1 MNFDDANIE
10 FVLELKIMKNRRRFI
25 SYFLIFIA
33 TLGIS
38 HGLLRLA
45 FGYFNSIKRNDEVS
59 IFNTLSDKKV
69 LYISSYNNSFD
80 NVEMQ
85 IRGLKSIFDPANIA
99 MDVQYMDMLNF
110 DSKMDFE
117 IFRELLHTK
126 LSRRNSYDSIVIGDD
141 FALSFLLDYYDEYFK
156 DIPVVFMGVD
166 DEKLAKRASDNPFA
180 TGFIEQKNL
189 RDTVEIAIKLCPKSR
204 IIYAIYDDSPLGLK
218 RQTEFFS
225 IKSDYSG
232 YLFRG
237 IDASDYTREGL
248 GNILDIIE
256 DNNIVVCLGVSEDK
270 DKNWYSSAD
279 TTAFVSSHV
288 EVPVFSDNFYT
299 VGRGFAGGKVIN
311 YEKMAKNAALLVKKI
326 IEGSVDIK
334 DVPVEKVE
342 SEYFFDSDVM
352 KKFKLNEKILT
363 NAAYLNKTKEY
374 WSKYHAILSPFVEI
388 FVFLLVI
395 FAILIANLI
404 EVYKSRKVI
413 AYSAGHDAL
422 TGLYNR
428 YSIMSRLEKV
438 IKSGIKFA
446 VLQIDVDGFRSI
458 NDFNSYKC
466 GDFVLKV
473 LAERIKSL
481 CDDGNYEA
489 SRFDG
494 DSFLLIYKG
503 ANLSENDPELYFLR
517 QLFGNEINYKEK
529 KFFIRTSAGIV
540 NSQSLFAVDD
550 YLANV
555 DIATH
560 IAKTHGRSK
569 YVIFND
575 EMKKN
580 ILRNSEI
587 GHILEE
593 ACTNDDF
600 NVVYQPQIDAKSG
613 EIYGYEA
620 LVRLPENR
628 LSPGVF
634 IPIAEKDGHI
644 AKIGRI
650 VTEKVIKQM
659 ADWRESGQT
668 LHRVSINF
676 SVGQMADKSYIPFL
690 SKLMRTYEIPAD
702 LIGIEITESLFLE
715 NKQQALD
722 LFKQFDSLGIKIA
735 LDDFGTGYSS
745 LNYLTYLP
753 IHTVKLDKSTV
764 DTYLDGQASFIEN
777 IVNLVHSLGMKLTVE
792 GVEEKWQYD
801 KLKSFNCDYIQGYFF
816 SKPLSGEDI
825 KTFVPK
831 RVE

>member
-1 MNFDDANIE
+1 MRNT
-10 FVLELKIMKNRRRFI
+10 RRLI
-25 SYFLIFIA
+25 SYLLIIVA
-33 TLGIS
+33 ALGIS
-38 HGLLRLA
+38 HGLFRLA
-45 FGYFNSIKRNDEVS
+45 LGYVNSIDKNDSSS
-59 IFNTLSDKKV
+59 IFNTLTDKKI

-85 IRGLKSIFDPANIA
+85 IRGLKSVFDPASIA
-99 MDVQYMDMLNF
+99 LDIQYMDMLDFN
-110 DSKMDFE
+110 SKANLD
-117 IFRELLHTK
+117 IFKRTLQIK
-126 LSRRNSYDSIVIGDD
+126 FSRKNVYDAIILGDN
-141 FALSFLLDYYDEYFK
+141 FALSFALDYQDDFFK
-156 DIPVVFMGVD
+156 DIPLVFTGVTD
-166 DEKLAKRASDNPFA
+166 SNLAKKTASNPYV
-180 TGFIEQKNL
+180 TGFVAEKKL
-189 RDTVEIAIKLCPKSR
+189 RDTVEIAMKLYPR
-204 IIYAIYDDSPLGLK
+204 ARVIYAIYDDAPMGIE
-218 RQTEFFS
+218 RQSEFFAL
-225 IKSDYSG
+225 KSDYSG

-237 IDASDYTREGL
+237 INASDYSRESL
-248 GNILDIIE
+248 GNILGIIE
-256 DNNIVVCLGVSEDK
+256 KNNIVVSLGVATDK
-270 DKNWYSSAD
+270 DGNWYSSAD
-279 TTAFVSSHV
+279 STAFIASHTA
-288 EVPVFSDNFYT
+288 VPVFSDNAYSI
-299 VGRGFAGGKVIN
+299 GRGFIGGKVIN
-311 YEKMAKNAALLVKKI
+311 EEKMAKLAAKTTKNIVDGTDA
-326 IEGSVDIK
+326 IENLHVVDFK
-334 DVPVEKVE
+334 
-342 SEYFFDSDVM
+342 SEYLFDNDVM
-352 KKFKLNEKILT
+352 KKFKVSGRALT
-363 NAAYLNKTKEY
+363 NVIYLNKAKNY
-374 WSKYHAILSPFVEI
+374 WSKYYVILSPFAEI
-388 FVFLLVI
+388 FVFLLLI
-395 FAILIANLI
+395 FAILVANLI

-413 AYSAGHDAL
+413 AFSASHDAL

-428 YSIMSRLEKV
+428 YSIMGRLEKI

-446 VLQIDVDGFRSI
+446 VLQIDVDDFRSI

-466 GDFVLKV
+466 GDAVLKE
-473 LAERIKSL
+473 LAKRIKSL
-481 CDDGNYEA
+481 CDDGNYETA
-489 SRFDG
+489 RFDG
-494 DSFLLIYKG
+494 DSFFLIYKG
-503 ANLSENDPELYFLR
+503 SHLTENDPEIYFLK
-517 QLFGNEINYKEK
+517 QLLGNGIVYGDKT
-529 KFFIRTSAGIV
+529 FFIRTSAGIV
-540 NSQSLFAVDD
+540 NSRPNFATDD

-560 IAKTHGRSK
+560 IAKKQGRNK
-569 YVIFND
+569 YVAFTN
-575 EMKKN
+575 EMKQN
-580 ILRNSEI
+580 ILKNSEI

-593 ACTNDDF
+593 ACKNDDF

-620 LVRLPENR
+620 LVRLPGDK

-659 ADWRESGQT
+659 AEWRESGHP

-690 SKLMRTYEIPAD
+690 SKLMRTYEIPSD

-816 SKPLSGEDI
+816 SKPLSGEDV

>member
-1 MNFDDANIE
+1 
-10 FVLELKIMKNRRRFI
+10 MKNPRRLI
-25 SYFLIFIA
+25 SYLLIVVA
-33 TLGIS
+33 ALGIS
-38 HGLLRLA
+38 HGLFRLA
-45 FGYFNSIKRNDEVS
+45 FGYINSIDKNDDSS
-59 IFNTLSDKKV
+59 IFKILNDKKV

-85 IRGLKSIFDPANIA
+85 IRGLKSVFEPANIS
-99 MDVQYMDMLNF
+99 MDVQYMDMLNYN
-110 DSKMDFE
+110 SKANLDAFKRTLQ
-117 IFRELLHTK
+117 IKF
-126 LSRRNSYDSIVIGDD
+126 SRKNSYDAVILGDD
-141 FALSFLLDYYDEYFK
+141 FALSFALDYQDDFFK
-156 DIPVVFMGVD
+156 NIPLFFMGVENENLVEEA
-166 DEKLAKRASDNPFA
+166 EKNPLVA
-180 TGFIEQKNL
+180 GFVVKKDLQETI
-189 RDTVEIAIKLCPKSR
+189 EIAMKLFPKSKV
-204 IIYAIYDDSPLGLK
+204 IYAIYDDSPSGIKQQSAFFALK
-218 RQTEFFS
+218 QN
-225 IKSDYSG
+225 YPG

-237 IDASDYTREGL
+237 IDASEYSREGL
-248 GNILDIIE
+248 GNILDVIE
-256 DNNIVVCLGVSEDK
+256 KNNIVVCLGVAVDK
-270 DKNWYSSAD
+270 DDNWYSSAD
-279 TTAFVSSHV
+279 TTYFVASHTA
-288 EVPVFSDNFYT
+288 VPVFSDNAYT
-299 VGRGFAGGKVIN
+299 IGRGFIGGKVIN
-311 YEKMAKNAALLVKKI
+311 NEDMARAAAKTVKSI
-326 IEGSVDIK
+326 IDGEVDIK
-334 DVPVEKVE
+334 NLAVKDFK
-342 SEYFFDSDVM
+342 SEYLFDSDVM
-352 KKFKLNEKILT
+352 KKFKVSGKALSNVI
-363 NAAYLNKTKEY
+363 YLNKAKNY
-374 WSKYHAILSPFVEI
+374 WSKYSAILSPFVEI

-446 VLQIDVDGFRSI
+446 VLQIDVDDFRSI

-613 EIYGYEA
+613 EIHGYEA

>member
-1 MNFDDANIE
+1 MNFDDANFE

-33 TLGIS
+33 ALGIS

-45 FGYFNSIKRNDEVS
+45 FGYLNSIRKNDEVS

-85 IRGLKSIFDPANIA
+85 IRGLKSVFDPANIA
-99 MDVQYMDMLNF
+99 MDVQYMDMLSFN
-110 DSKMDFE
+110 SNTDFE
-117 IFRELLHTK
+117 VFRKLLHIK
-126 LSRRNSYDSIVIGDD
+126 LSRKNAYDSVVVGDN

-156 DIPVVFMGVD
+156 GVPVVFMGVD
-166 DEKLAKRASDNPFA
+166 YEKLAERADDNPFV
-180 TGFIEQKNL
+180 TGFLEKKNL
-189 RDTVEIAIKLCPKSR
+189 HDTVEIAMKLCPKSR
-204 IIYAIYDDSPLGLK
+204 IVYAVYDDSPLGLE
-218 RQTEFFS
+218 RRSEFFS
-225 IKSDYSG
+225 IKPDYSG

-237 IDASDYTREGL
+237 INASDYSREGF
-248 GNILDIIE
+248 GNILDVIE
-256 DNNIVVCLGVSEDK
+256 ANNIVICLGASEDK

-279 TTAFVSSHV
+279 TTTFVSSHAA
-288 EVPVFSDNFYT
+288 VPVFSDNFYT
-299 VGRGFAGGKVIN
+299 IGRGFVGGKVIN
-311 YEKMAKNAALLVKKI
+311 YEKMAKNAASLVKKI
-326 IEGSVDIK
+326 VEGAADIK
-334 DVPVEKVE
+334 NISVEKFD
-342 SEYFFDSDVM
+342 SEYVFDSDVM
-352 KKFKLNEKILT
+352 RKYKLNEKTLANVI
-363 NAAYLNKTKEY
+363 YLNKTKEY
-374 WSKYHAILSPFVEI
+374 WAKYHNILGPFGEI
-388 FVFLLVI
+388 FIFLFLI
-395 FAILIANLI
+395 FAILITNLI

-428 YSIMSRLEKV
+428 YSIMSRLEEV
-438 IKSGIKFA
+438 VKSGIKFA
-446 VLQIDVDGFRSI
+446 VIQIDVDDFRSI

-466 GDFVLKV
+466 GDAILKK

-481 CDDGNYEA
+481 CDDGIYEA

-503 ANLSENDPELYFLR
+503 ANLAENAPEIYFLR
-517 QLFGNEINYKEK
+517 QLLGNEITYDEK
-529 KFFIRTSAGIV
+529 KFFICTSVGVV
-540 NSQSLFAVDD
+540 NSQSAFEVDD

-560 IAKTHGRSK
+560 IAKSHGRSK
-569 YVIFND
+569 CVIFND
-575 EMKKN
+575 EMKKS

-593 ACTNDDF
+593 ACKNDDF

-620 LVRLPENR
+620 LVRLPGNR
-628 LSPGVF
+628 FSPGIF

-659 ADWRESGQT
+659 ADWRESGLP

-690 SKLMRTYEIPAD
+690 SKLMRTYEIPSE
-702 LIGIEITESLFLE
+702 LIGIEITESLFFE

-722 LFKQFDSLGIKIA
+722 LFRQFESLGIKIA

-764 DTYLDGQASFIEN
+764 DTYLDGQVSFIEN
-777 IVNLVHSLGMKLTVE
+777 IVNLIHSLGMKLTVE

-801 KLKSFNCDYIQGYFF
+801 KLRSFNCDYIQGYFF
-816 SKPLSGEDI
+816 SKPLSGEEV
-825 KTFVPK
+825 KNFVPK
-831 RVE
+831 LN